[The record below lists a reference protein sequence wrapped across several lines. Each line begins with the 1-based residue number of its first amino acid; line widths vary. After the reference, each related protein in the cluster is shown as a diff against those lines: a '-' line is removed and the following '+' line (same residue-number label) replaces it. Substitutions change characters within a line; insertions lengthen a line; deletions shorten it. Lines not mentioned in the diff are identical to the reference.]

1 MNLCL
6 DIGNSQI
13 KAAVFDQINLL
24 EIKRFSF
31 PDAETELNDLFDR
44 YTIQHGIISN
54 VARTDRL
61 LLQLLQEQIDHL
73 ILLNHNTAIPFVNSY
88 STPETLGVDR
98 LALVAAGVSQF
109 PGSNVLIIDAGS
121 CITLDFVDSNGD
133 YKGGAITLGINM
145 RYKSVNAF
153 TANLPLLEIP
163 TNIPPVGNSTVNAI
177 HLGILKGVIYE
188 LEGTIQT
195 YRSQNEKLT
204 VVLTGGNTNFLAKN
218 LKSSI
223 FAIPNFLLEG
233 LNSILI
239 HNIDG

>member
-6 DIGNSQI
+6 DIGNSLI
-13 KAAVFDQINLL
+13 KAAVFDQTNLL
-24 EIKRFSF
+24 EIARFNF
-31 PDAETELNDLFDR
+31 PNAETELNNLFDK
-44 YTIQHGIISN
+44 YSVKKGIISN
-54 VARTDRL
+54 VARTDRSLLELLQDRIEHL
-61 LLQLLQEQIDHL
+61 LLLDHQ
-73 ILLNHNTAIPFVNSY
+73 TPIPFVNSY
-88 STPETLGVDR
+88 GTPETLGVDR

-109 PGSNVLIIDAGS
+109 PGTNVLIIDAGS
-121 CITLDFVDSNGD
+121 CITLDFVDSEGV
-133 YKGGAITLGINM
+133 YKGGAITPGINM
-145 RYKSVNAF
+145 RYKAVNAF
-153 TANLPLLEIP
+153 TANLPLREGPDAIP
-163 TNIPPVGNSTVNAI
+163 ALGNSTVNAI